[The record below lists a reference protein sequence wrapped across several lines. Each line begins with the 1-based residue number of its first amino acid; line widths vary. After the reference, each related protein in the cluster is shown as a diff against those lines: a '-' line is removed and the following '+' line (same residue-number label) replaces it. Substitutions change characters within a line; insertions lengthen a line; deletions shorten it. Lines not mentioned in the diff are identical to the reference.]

1 MRYKKFTSRWKM
13 FIYFWILC
21 ILFTYFSNKIYFA
34 FTISFS
40 TPITVFNYN
49 LISLHNDVFW
59 FILIILALVYWSL
72 YKILKDFG
80 WTNFNKQKGISKIF
94 YRYTILWDFCV
105 DIGIC
110 WLSLLKL
117 WINYYFN
124 LIEFLIY
131 TYFHLKF
138 KNNVFLNYFKNIYLL
153 AFGNE
158 FFKGIKFPSFILNWK
173 FEKFEELTLERYF
186 FFKHYSKTHN
196 AKFFY
201 DSSKKMLH
209 ILQFKHSLFLE
220 YAFAILP
227 TIIIGWILIPS
238 FYLLYSLDDDSYP
251 LFTIKVIGHQWYW
264 SYEFDNFINNKFI
277 SYNFDSVL
285 VQEADLNKGEKRLLT
300 VDNNLIIP
308 TAANIRFLISSSDVL
323 HSWAIPEFGLKV
335 DAIPGRL
342 NEFITMVC
350 KPGFYYGQCSEL
362 CGVAHGF
369 MPIIV
374 ETVNPNTWEQYIIEK
389 NENI

>member
-1 MRYKKFTSRWKM
+1 M
-13 FIYFWILC
+13 
-21 ILFTYFSNKIYFA
+21 
-34 FTISFS
+34 ISFS

-59 FILIILALVYWSL
+59 FILIILVLVYWSL

-80 WTNFNKQKGISKIF
+80 WNNFNKQKGFLKIL
-94 YRYTILWDFCV
+94 YRYPFVWDLYGNIGLLWIFFMNA
-105 DIGIC
+105 
-110 WLSLLKL
+110 WLPLYFKLTKNLIIIYFDLKL
-117 WINYYFN
+117 NEININ
-124 LIEFLIY
+124 E
-131 TYFHLKF
+131 TLKNF
-138 KNNVFLNYFKNIYLL
+138 YKLF
-153 AFGNE
+153 FGME
-158 FFKGIKFPSFILNWK
+158 LFKGIKDIRVFDWNTTKRDWIYDQIDNWN
-173 FEKFEELTLERYF
+173 LDRF
-186 FFKHYSKTHN
+186 FFYKFQGKTNN
-196 AKFFY
+196 ARFY
-201 DSSKKMLH
+201 YESSKKYLH

-220 YAFAILP
+220 YAFAIFP

-285 VQEADLNKGEKRLLT
+285 VQEVDLNKGEKRLLT
-300 VDNNLIIP
+300 VDNNLVLP
-308 TAANIRFLISSSDVL
+308 TAATIRFLISSSDVL
-323 HSWAIPEFGLKV
+323 HAWALPEFGLKV

-342 NEFITMVC
+342 NEFITMIC

-369 MPIIV
+369 MPIVV
-374 ETVNPNTWEQYIIEK
+374 ETIHPDLWQAYVFQK
-389 NENI
+389 NQI